1 EPLDPGRYMVTSAC
15 KNPEIAL
22 MWGDG
27 LMECEAGLRAY
38 NGTLGVNWKWG
49 DAKSVGINGR
59 RGIWAPDVAK
69 PATVG
74 TAWYQMGMMYRSDD
88 LRLGEVVPAGAPIF
102 EKVLQDETA
111 AKLYPY
117 RVSQEK
123 VLPPLYLTDKQL
135 GVASEVAT
143 LYSGYIPQYIAKFC
157 LGQLDPDS
165 DSDWKSYTD
174 TIKRMGR
181 DRYVKVQQAAYD
193 AQYT

>member
-1 EPLDPGRYMVTSAC
+1 EPLDPGRYMITSAC

-59 RGIWAPDVAK
+59 RGIWEPDLKK
-69 PATVG
+69 PVQVG
-74 TAWYQMGMMYRSDD
+74 DSWSQMGMMYRSDD
-88 LRLGEVVPAGAPIF
+88 LRLGEVVAPTAPVF
-102 EKVLQDETA
+102 EKQLYEQTKA
-111 AKLYPY
+111 SLYPY
-117 RVSQEK
+117 RVPQEK
-123 VLPPLYLTDKQL
+123 VLPPQYLTDKQV

-143 LYSGYIPQYIAKFC
+143 LFSGYIPQYIAKFC
-157 LGQLDPDS
+157 LGQLNPDS

-193 AQYT
+193 AKYS